1 MFFLH
6 CTVEFQFSEQVWHSS
21 PHTSL
26 WLACPQHWE
35 CSWKD
40 PHIFVY
46 KKWKVIFDEIKFI
59 PWIIP
64 AVALKTVNFVS
75 SWKFTH
81 KYKCSNHFFHVVHC
95 MIKSLCTCKN
105 SKFWIMLLCIKEIIL
120 HHKIS
125 SSTPL
130 EYENYEISL
139 VHNLNLF

>member
-1 MFFLH
+1 MFFSH
-6 CTVEFQFSEQVWHSS
+6 CTLEFLFSEQAWHSS

-46 KKWKVIFDEIKFI
+46 KTEKFFFDQIKFI

-81 KYKCSNHFFHVVHC
+81 KYKSNIKYLITLFYVVCMVKLYLYKLKISDNFIVHIRNYFCIIKYHQVHCSN
-95 MIKSLCTCKN
+95 M
-105 SKFWIMLLCIKEIIL
+105 KFMRF
-120 HHKIS
+120 
-125 SSTPL
+125 P
-130 EYENYEISL
+130 
-139 VHNLNLF
+139 